1 MDSNFETDYG
11 YPSDPDTERAVD
23 EEGEESGNGEE
34 QTDGPFNLAELEIL
48 ARRQRE
54 WNQARKKEKPIILRE
69 IYKEFAKM
77 EKNRDLR
84 PVEWQEK
91 EEQITAWLKKPLR
104 TRKPRITVRSA
115 YKYSVQSVVREIY
128 HERIQEK
135 HALMKNEGASE
146 GNNQRIDLYQQAL
159 STFIRDD
166 LTNEELQAAGDI
178 VEKWNGPE
186 GPSAEVQARNAKK
199 YALKFMKNFAE
210 EMWRYC
216 GMRMVSLTGWKDDD
230 GTVQA
235 CCMDFNSDIADGTA
249 FNDIHTLDATWR
261 DYLGTAYENPDVA
274 GSEEVPN
281 MAAHRPRA
289 KKGDPVELVTN
300 EDGDIWIGELMGR
313 SRDSILQM
321 VRGYLTAHYRR
332 VCRRRSATVP
342 FKKLG
347 RYQAEMISS
356 RHLPQNF
363 SFTVD
368 PSHMRVSA
376 AMELLNFWRERQ
388 ITNPNDVFSFQK
400 WLDQSGN
407 LQEPYDKSTKPLEV
421 ARKRKCQSR
430 EPPTSSDEST
440 VDEDGDPDNEYEG
453 TSSRPPLSNESMGPS
468 QITSCQRK
476 KTPMPRKAPSHT
488 TDEDGQNSTDNEDF
502 TTNANN
508 NLPVLEKPRKQSQ
521 PAIRRK
527 ALPVTSVLEDTG
539 KYQDSDG
546 YESIPF
552 EDDPTAKPGP
562 SGQHQINGKLKS
574 VLKQIPRSEP
584 HHMVQAP
591 DNQRIIGDSS
601 TSNPRPRNQNQKKG
615 TTSGGGNDQGRV
627 GLPAEEGSQWKSPR
641 ARWPPTRADANVP
654 SPQTKKPWK
663 AAPPRKKPRKAAPPC
678 KNPRKAA
685 KSGRAP
691 I

>member
-23 EEGEESGNGEE
+23 EEGEES
-34 QTDGPFNLAELEIL
+34 ELEIL
-48 ARRQRE
+48 TCRRRE

-84 PVEWQEK
+84 PVERQEK

-104 TRKPRITVRSA
+104 TRKPHITVRSA
-115 YKYSVQSVVREIY
+115 YKYLVQSV
-128 HERIQEK
+128 
-135 HALMKNEGASE
+135 
-146 GNNQRIDLYQQAL
+146 QAL
-159 STFIRDD
+159 SAFIRDD

-186 GPSAEVQARNAKK
+186 GPSAEK

-235 CCMDFNSDIADGTA
+235 CCMDFNSNIADGTA

-281 MAAHRPRA
+281 MAVHHPRA

-321 VRGYLTAHYRR
+321 VRRYLTAHYRW
-332 VCRRRSATVP
+332 VCRRHSATIP

-347 RYQAEMISS
+347 WYQAEMISS

-376 AMELLNFWRERQ
+376 AMELLNFWHERQ

-421 ARKRKCQSR
+421 ARKRKCQLR
-430 EPPTSSDEST
+430 EPPTSSDESM
-440 VDEDGDPDNEYEG
+440 VNEDGDPDNEYEG
-453 TSSRPPLSNESMGPS
+453 TSSRTPLSNESMGPS
-468 QITSCQRK
+468 QITSRQRK
-476 KTPMPRKAPSHT
+476 KTPMPCKAPSHT

-527 ALPVTSVLEDTG
+527 GHLPLRFTYL
-539 KYQDSDG
+539 Y
-546 YESIPF
+546 
-552 EDDPTAKPGP
+552 
-562 SGQHQINGKLKS
+562 
-574 VLKQIPRSEP
+574 
-584 HHMVQAP
+584 
-591 DNQRIIGDSS
+591 
-601 TSNPRPRNQNQKKG
+601 
-615 TTSGGGNDQGRV
+615 
-627 GLPAEEGSQWKSPR
+627 
-641 ARWPPTRADANVP
+641 
-654 SPQTKKPWK
+654 
-663 AAPPRKKPRKAAPPC
+663 
-678 KNPRKAA
+678 
-685 KSGRAP
+685 
-691 I
+691 